1 LLRAGAVPLAGVVET
16 QLQSAPPPA
25 RDLVA
30 FVPELQSYDLL
41 VQEVV
46 A

>member
-1 LLRAGAVPLAGVVET
+1 VEA
-16 QLQSAPPPA
+16 QLQTTPPPV

-41 VQEVV
+41 VAQEVV